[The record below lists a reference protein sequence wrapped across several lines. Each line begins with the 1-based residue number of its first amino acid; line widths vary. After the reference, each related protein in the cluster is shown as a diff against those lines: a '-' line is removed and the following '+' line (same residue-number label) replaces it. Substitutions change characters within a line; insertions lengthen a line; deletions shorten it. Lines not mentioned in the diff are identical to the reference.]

1 MPVSLSLSSFCIG
14 SGTFIFSFA
23 YIMSNV
29 NNLLSKNRN
38 CKLSQSNFLHRQ
50 TNSQRNMVELHRNYC
65 LLIGQC
71 LFLSVVGL
79 KDNIDEISCT
89 IVTFLAHLAWMS
101 VFAWTGI

>member
-1 MPVSLSLSSFCIG
+1 MCLSPCHSLLSALAQVRSFFPLPIL
-14 SGTFIFSFA
+14 
-23 YIMSNV
+23 SNV
-29 NNLLSKNRN
+29 NNLFSKNRN
-38 CKLSQSNFLHRQ
+38 YKLSQSHFLHRQ